1 MLPSAA
7 DVPVPTRGFRGGEKG
22 RRAHHSFWSI
32 LWFKMKLFNLST
44 RPTSFPPHPG
54 PALGKW
60 LFCLNSVGRAS
71 HTHRQVWWTWRWE
84 GDAGV
89 SISHLLW
96 LLLLLSFGVHPRGR
110 PGGSLAPGALYPPS
124 SSLTQTPTPPSLSAF
139 AQSPPMWTGHRT
151 HGLVSAVFTGPMGRQ
166 ESGEGTPASVRT
178 GDVLQP
184 WTSDA
189 AAPMCSGKPG
199 RGWHGSQL
207 PVLPMSAGTPLGNPP
222 PTLFPLF

>member
-71 HTHRQVWWTWRWE
+71 HTGRFGGPGGGRE
-84 GDAGV
+84 MLGCPSPIFSGCCCFSPSV
-89 SISHLLW
+89 STRGASLGALW
-96 LLLLLSFGVHPRGR
+96 LPVLFTLQALLLPK
-110 PGGSLAPGALYPPS
+110 PP
-124 SSLTQTPTPPSLSAF
+124 PHPPSLPLPKALPCGL
-139 AQSPPMWTGHRT
+139 ATGHT
-151 HGLVSAVFTGPMGRQ
+151 DWSLPCSLAQWAGRRV
-166 ESGEGTPASVRT
+166 EKG
-178 GDVLQP
+178 LQP
-184 WTSDA
+184 PSGRETS
-189 AAPMCSGKPG
+189 CNPG
-199 RGWHGSQL
+199 HLMLLL
-207 PVLPMSAGTPLGNPP
+207 PCARESLGEAGMEASFLSCP
-222 PTLFPLF
+222 